1 MNSSSERFDL
11 NDSVA
16 KPKALSKSCLL
27 KAASCPLIHALPPSI
42 SVCEQLGCGA
52 ALSCVAASFVFEE
65 EQPESKSVSAT
76 TRAVVALS
84 DAVAMLFSTP
94 LRSERYKRALHCAGG
109 KKGSGVEFGHGLDY

>member
-42 SVCEQLGCGA
+42 SVCEQLGWGV
-52 ALSCVAASFVFEE
+52 ALSCVAVSVVFEE
-65 EQPESKSVSAT
+65 EQPDSKSVNATASA
-76 TRAVVALS
+76 VIVALL
-84 DAVAMLFSTP
+84 MLFSTP
-94 LRSERYKRALHCAGG
+94 LR
-109 KKGSGVEFGHGLDY
+109 

>member
-27 KAASCPLIHALPPSI
+27 KAASCPVIHALPPSI
-42 SVCEQLGCGA
+42 SVCEQLGWGV
-52 ALSCVAASFVFEE
+52 ALSCVAVSVVFEE

-76 TRAVVALS
+76 ASAVIVALS
-84 DAVAMLFSTP
+84 DAVAMLISTP
-94 LRSERYKRALHCAGG
+94 LR
-109 KKGSGVEFGHGLDY
+109 

>member
-42 SVCEQLGCGA
+42 SVCEQLGWGV
-52 ALSCVAASFVFEE
+52 ALSCVAVSVVFDE
-65 EQPESKSVSAT
+65 EQPESKSVNATASA
-76 TRAVVALS
+76 VIVALL
-84 DAVAMLFSTP
+84 MLFSTP
-94 LRSERYKRALHCAGG
+94 LR
-109 KKGSGVEFGHGLDY
+109 

>member
-27 KAASCPLIHALPPSI
+27 NAASCPLIHALPPSI
-42 SVCEQLGCGA
+42 SVCEQLGWGV
-52 ALSCVAASFVFEE
+52 ALSCVAASVVFEE

-76 TRAVVALS
+76 ARAVVAVI
-84 DAVAMLFSTP
+84 VALLMLFSTP
-94 LRSERYKRALHCAGG
+94 LR
-109 KKGSGVEFGHGLDY
+109 

>member
-42 SVCEQLGCGA
+42 SVCEQLGWGV
-52 ALSCVAASFVFEE
+52 ALSCVAVSVVFEE
-65 EQPESKSVSAT
+65 EQPESKSVNAT
-76 TRAVVALS
+76 ARAVVTLI

-94 LRSERYKRALHCAGG
+94 LR
-109 KKGSGVEFGHGLDY
+109 

>member
-42 SVCEQLGCGA
+42 SVCEQPGWGV
-52 ALSCVAASFVFEE
+52 ALSCVAVSVVFEE
-65 EQPESKSVSAT
+65 EQPESKNVSAT
-76 TRAVVALS
+76 ARAVVTLS

-94 LRSERYKRALHCAGG
+94 LR
-109 KKGSGVEFGHGLDY
+109 

>member
-42 SVCEQLGCGA
+42 SVCEQLGWGV
-52 ALSCVAASFVFEE
+52 ALSCVAVSVVFEE

-76 TRAVVALS
+76 ARAVVALS
-84 DAVAMLFSTP
+84 DALLMLFSTP

-109 KKGSGVEFGHGLDY
+109 KKGSGVEFRHGMDY